1 MTADLSVLSLLS
13 MYALMLIPLAV
24 FFYLQLGIIRDTL
37 LALGRMTVQ
46 LLFVGLYLKYLFQL
60 NNLFVSLL
68 WLAVMMV
75 VANVSILNKAG
86 LKRSLFFWRSLAGV
100 VASTMLVSGWFI
112 LIAIRPDPVYD
123 ARYLIPI
130 VGMILG
136 NCLRSNVLSLERFY
150 SGIRKNEN
158 EFMTYLMLGATL
170 REAVR
175 PYLRDA
181 VKAAVNPSIATMA
194 TMGIVSLPGMMTGQ
208 ILGGAMPITA
218 IKYQIGIMI
227 CIFTAMVVASLMN
240 ILLSLPVAFDDHQR
254 LRQDI
259 FSTRRGF
266 QPRSGRIH
274 KGLYPLQS

>member
-1 MTADLSVLSLLS
+1 MTAELSIPAMLA
-13 MYALMLIPLAV
+13 MYALMLVPLAV

-37 LALGRMTVQ
+37 WAMARMTVQ
-46 LLFVGLYLKYLFQL
+46 LLLVGLYLKYIFQL
-60 NNLFVSLL
+60 NNPLVSLL
-68 WLAVMMV
+68 WVTVMLV
-75 VANVSILNKAG
+75 VANLSILNKAG
-86 LKRSLFFWRSLAGV
+86 LKRGLFFWRSLAGV
-100 VASTMLVSGWFI
+100 AGSTLLASGWFI
-112 LIAIRPDPVYD
+112 LVAIRPDPIYD
-123 ARYLIPI
+123 ARYMVPI

-150 SGIRKNEN
+150 SGIRRNEN
-158 EFMTYLMLGATL
+158 EFMTYLLLGATL

-181 VKAAVNPSIATMA
+181 IKAAVNPSIATMA

-227 CIFTAMVVASLMN
+227 CIFTAMVVAALAN

-254 LRQDI
+254 LRSEI
-259 FSTRRGF
+259 FSGN
-266 QPRSGRIH
+266 
-274 KGLYPLQS
+274 K

>member
-1 MTADLSVLSLLS
+1 MTADLSIPAMFS
-13 MYALMLIPLAV
+13 MYALMLVPLAV

-37 LALGRMTVQ
+37 LAMARMTVQ
-46 LLFVGLYLKYLFQL
+46 LLLVGLYLKYIFQL
-60 NNLFVSLL
+60 NNPLVSLL
-68 WLAVMMV
+68 WVTVMLV
-75 VANVSILNKAG
+75 VANLSILNKAG
-86 LKRSLFFWRSLAGV
+86 LKRGLFFWRSLAGV
-100 VASTMLVSGWFI
+100 AGSTLLASGWFI
-112 LIAIRPDPVYD
+112 LVAIRPDPIYD
-123 ARYLIPI
+123 ARYMVPI

-150 SGIRKNEN
+150 SGIRRNEN
-158 EFMTYLMLGATL
+158 EFMTYLLLGATL

-181 VKAAVNPSIATMA
+181 IKAAVNPSVATMA

-208 ILGGAMPITA
+208 ILGGAMPTTA

-240 ILLSLPVAFDDHQR
+240 ILLSLSVAFDDHQR

-259 FSTRRGF
+259 FCNK
-266 QPRSGRIH
+266 I
-274 KGLYPLQS
+274 